1 MRNPFGRKIQYV
13 QETLFGI
20 FDTKNKTSN
29 LSRCDSYIVYMN
41 TTLVQMSTCAKCESS
56 RISHVCQEVQRWWW
70 QLQLH
75 WSQISQ
81 NLRHRDKSRRLYK
94 RKISFS
100 PFLASSSFFFF
111 SSSSFFFFSSSSFF
125 FLPASFFFFSSSSF
139 FFFSSSSFF
148 FFSSSFFFLSSSS
161 FFFLSSSCAKIYI
174 MTF

>member
-125 FLPASFFFFSSSSF
+125 FLPASFLFLLFFVFLF
-139 FFFSSSSFF
+139 LLFL
-148 FFSSSFFFLSSSS
+148 FFL
-161 FFFLSSSCAKIYI
+161 FLLFFLLLFVFFVFLFLVVFLC
-174 MTF
+174 